1 MERNQVSKSRKI
13 EYYEDEEWE
22 LDDERDKEREKQARR
37 ERARDKKQ
45 KRESV
50 YRDWNDGDING

>member
-1 MERNQVSKSRKI
+1 MSKSRKI